1 MPLVPVESPDEASGR
16 ASRRT
21 RMISTES
28 PAENSKQRKTADRG
42 TADKKRKLEASNEI
56 PSKKKKSTTKEKAAS
71 KSKEKSNTKKDTK
84 KKTSNKKKNNAKEE
98 VNEEVEEIATE
109 EMTVKETVKTLPPTK
124 TVKRRPLLPHL
135 LIKVEELDLDR
146 SYVVDVDEETTE
158 EVGPRNP
165 RWKHNGSSPLTD
177 WKKLPAD
184 WSSLEPDLKDDD
196 IDSHID
202 RCLERIADNI
212 MPGLFEE
219 RMHELESKRKI
230 ARAGESPL
238 LSWDVIQRVNQ
249 LKELRDWIWES
260 DVNNQ
265 LANIYAV
272 LVEYRAGRLQC
283 GGTSKGLVTYW
294 SHGVKLCEPRP
305 FNWHEYNAFSK
316 KYLGPHGFWVEGYDQ
331 VAGLSRV

>member
-1 MPLVPVESPDEASGR
+1 MPFVELESPDEASGR
-16 ASRRT
+16 ASRRS
-21 RMISTES
+21 RIISTKSPGES
-28 PAENSKQRKTADRG
+28 SKQRKTADRG
-42 TADKKRKLEASNEI
+42 RAGKKRKLEASTEV

-71 KSKEKSNTKKDTK
+71 KSKEPSKTNKDTK
-84 KKTSNKKKNNAKEE
+84 KKTSNKKKNAKEE
-98 VNEEVEEIATE
+98 VDEEVEEIATE
-109 EMTVKETVKTLPPTK
+109 EVTLEKTVETLPPTK
-124 TVKRRPLLPHL
+124 TVKRRPLFPHPI
-135 LIKVEELDLDR
+135 IKVEELDLDR
-146 SYVVDVDEETTE
+146 SYVGDVDEETTKE
-158 EVGPRNP
+158 AGRPENP

-177 WKKLPAD
+177 WKKLPAG

-196 IDSHID
+196 IDSHIE
-202 RCLERIADNI
+202 RCQERIADNI

-230 ARAGESPL
+230 ARTGESPL
-238 LSWDVIQRVNQ
+238 LSWDVVQRVNH
-249 LKELRDWIWES
+249 LKELREWIWES
-260 DVNNQ
+260 DENNQ
-265 LANIYAV
+265 LANLYAV

-305 FNWHEYNAFSK
+305 FSWHEHDAISE